1 MVWVFGKTGGMNIM
15 ENGFTSY
22 PVIDAVDLRAF
33 DSRMPDYGI
42 SRYIDMLGF
51 RPQVITLLENSI
63 EQLHSNDG
71 KINNDLLPYLWCAE
85 RGMPGGTVWS
95 KRQLYGLVEAAHE
108 QGIQFYMGSLCV
120 PNKFPEYGSR
130 AEWLYE
136 HADVFDLFVTLR
148 DGSSLKEV
156 NGEINP
162 LRRLPDG
169 RWYEDVFIEDL
180 IRYLNDYHM
189 DGFFAGDGWCG
200 LAVTLAE
207 GDFHEDMIAQ
217 FEEWSGVRAE
227 GSSTCEKADF
237 IWENPKNR
245 ALWIK
250 FYAARWAR
258 FYKKLYT
265 ALKEAGKELAS
276 LDPWAR
282 GPVDALYDYGIDYG
296 EMAKIGYSGL
306 CLQARE
312 ENWGRNNGD
321 WMYSWES
328 GARISIPAIR
338 AMAPDLKLFWAT
350 CICNAPEHWIAT
362 KDARNVLER
371 QSFSLPTLTYLDKGG
386 EWKRALE
393 GLLFIF
399 GTDSDRGDWDFFRE
413 RWDFA
418 FGLPIQKTYGPALV
432 YSDKIH
438 RAHLDQGKRW
448 QLTASPMNLVICG
461 LPLHSAVNMEDLG
474 NAGADAYLL
483 VDPLGISDEE
493 VYALMRKRE
502 EGAGVIVIGETD
514 HPLLER
520 MLGIK
525 NADVLEGTA
534 LRDHR
539 DGRTLSGYCREL
551 DIADTRTDGAESM
564 IDIVCGEETRTLVS
578 VDRGQKGPAV
588 FIRRMHEWKK
598 DQKTGRYFE
607 DQREFIAGQPDAVD
621 RMISELLCGLCGFVV
636 HSDAGQLFAHE
647 VEDGIHIGVE
657 NAATCLYSKIT
668 LSFPEEVKRYSDYSL
683 QRYTPAGYIHFD
695 PTPKHLS
702 ITVPPDNAIQVKVEL
717 EGNRNE

>member
-1 MVWVFGKTGGMNIM
+1 M
-15 ENGFTSY
+15 EKEFTSY
-22 PVIDAVDLRAF
+22 PVIDAVDLRVF
-33 DSRMPDYGI
+33 DSRLPDYGI
-42 SRYIDMLGF
+42 SQYIDLLGF

-71 KINNDLLPYLWCAE
+71 KVNNDLLPYLWCAE

-120 PNKFPEYGSR
+120 PNMFPEYGSR

-162 LRRLPDG
+162 LHRLPDG
-169 RWYEDVFIEDL
+169 RFYEDVFIEDL
-180 IRYLNDYHM
+180 IQYLNDYHM

-207 GDFHEDMIAQ
+207 GDFHDDMIAQ
-217 FEEWSGVRAE
+217 FEDWSGITVE
-227 GSSTCEKADF
+227 GSTTPEKAAF
-237 IWENPKNR
+237 IWDCQENR
-245 ALWIK
+245 TLWIK
-250 FYAARWAR
+250 FYAARWTS
-258 FYKKLYT
+258 FYKKVYT
-265 ALKEAGKELAS
+265 ALKKAGKELAS

-282 GPVDALYDYGIDYG
+282 GPVDALYDYGIDYR
-296 EMAKIGYSGL
+296 EIAKIGYSGL

-328 GARISIPAIR
+328 GERISIPAIR

-362 KDARNVLER
+362 KDTRNVLER
-371 QSFSLPTLTYLDKGG
+371 QSFSLPTLTYLDSKGD
-386 EWKRALE
+386 WKRALE

-399 GTDSDRGDWDFFRE
+399 GTDSDRSDWDFFRA

-418 FGLPIQKTYGPALV
+418 FDLPIQKTYGPALV
-432 YSDKIH
+432 YSDTIH
-438 RAHLDQGKRW
+438 RAHLDAGKRW

-461 LPLHSAVNMEDLG
+461 LPLHSAVNIDDIG
-474 NAGADAYLL
+474 SANADAYLL

-493 VYALMRKRE
+493 VLALMQKRR

-514 HPLLER
+514 NALLER

-525 NADVLEGTA
+525 KAPVLRGTS
-534 LRDHR
+534 LRDDR
-539 DGRTLSGYCREL
+539 DGRVLSEQCQEIDVG
-551 DIADTRTDGAESM
+551 DTQTDGAES
-564 IDIVCGEETRTLVS
+564 ILSIVCGEESRTLFS
-578 VDRGQKGPAV
+578 VHRDENGPAV

-607 DQREFIAGQPDAVD
+607 DQRDFIAGQPDVVD
-621 RMISELLCGLCGFVV
+621 RVISELLNEVCGFIVY
-636 HSDAGQLFAHE
+636 SDSGQLFAHQ
-647 VEDGIHIGVE
+647 VEDGMHIGVE
-657 NAATCLYSKIT
+657 NPATCFYTKIT
-668 LSFPEEVKRYSDYSL
+668 LTFPEEVKRYSDIPL

-695 PTPKHLS
+695 PAPKQLS

-717 EGNRNE
+717 EGNSHE

>member
-1 MVWVFGKTGGMNIM
+1 M
-15 ENGFTSY
+15 EKEFTSY
-22 PVIDAVDLRAF
+22 PVIDAVDLRVF
-33 DSRMPDYGI
+33 DSRLPDYGI
-42 SRYIDMLGF
+42 SQYIDLLGF

-71 KINNDLLPYLWCAE
+71 KVNNDLLPYLWCAE

-120 PNKFPEYGSR
+120 PNMFPEYGSR

-169 RWYEDVFIEDL
+169 RFYEDVFIEDL

-207 GDFHEDMIAQ
+207 GDFHDDMIAQ
-217 FEEWSGVRAE
+217 FEDWSGITVE
-227 GSSTCEKADF
+227 GSTTPEKAAF
-237 IWENPKNR
+237 IWDCQENR
-245 ALWIK
+245 TLWIK
-250 FYAARWAR
+250 FYAARWTS
-258 FYKKLYT
+258 FYKKVYT
-265 ALKEAGKELAS
+265 ALKKAGKELAS

-282 GPVDALYDYGIDYG
+282 GPVDALYDYGIDYR
-296 EMAKIGYSGL
+296 EIAKIGYSGL

-328 GARISIPAIR
+328 GERISIPAIR

-362 KDARNVLER
+362 KDTRNVLER
-371 QSFSLPTLTYLDKGG
+371 QSFSLPTLTYLDSKGD
-386 EWKRALE
+386 WKRALE

-399 GTDSDRGDWDFFRE
+399 GTDSDRSDWDFFRA

-418 FGLPIQKTYGPALV
+418 FDLPIQKTYGPALV
-432 YSDKIH
+432 YSDTIH
-438 RAHLDQGKRW
+438 RAHLDAGKRW

-461 LPLHSAVNMEDLG
+461 LPLHSAVNIDDIG
-474 NAGADAYLL
+474 SANADAYLL

-493 VYALMRKRE
+493 VLALMQKRR

-514 HPLLER
+514 NALLER

-525 NADVLEGTA
+525 KAPVLRGTS
-534 LRDHR
+534 LRDDR
-539 DGRTLSGYCREL
+539 DGRVLSEQCQEIDVG
-551 DIADTRTDGAESM
+551 DTQTDGAES
-564 IDIVCGEETRTLVS
+564 ILSIVCGEESRTLFS
-578 VDRGQKGPAV
+578 VHRDETGPAV

-607 DQREFIAGQPDAVD
+607 DQRDFIAGQPDAVD
-621 RMISELLCGLCGFVV
+621 RVISELLNEVCGFIVY
-636 HSDAGQLFAHE
+636 SDSGQLFAHQ
-647 VEDGIHIGVE
+647 VEDGMHIGVE
-657 NAATCLYSKIT
+657 NPATCFYTKIT
-668 LSFPEEVKRYSDYSL
+668 LTFPEEVKRYSDIPL

-695 PTPKHLS
+695 PAPKQLS

-717 EGNRNE
+717 EGNSHE